1 LRCWACLP
9 VPCRCVTIMAST
21 SSGLQVTGEIPKELH
36 PDFEG
41 RCLCGKKFFVDTR
54 NYAVIHELPMCQKFE
69 SLDIVEYLRYIRQA
83 TTTVTDN

>member
-1 LRCWACLP
+1 MAC
-9 VPCRCVTIMAST
+9 
-21 SSGLQVTGEIPKELH
+21 SGSRLQVTGKIPQELH

-69 SLDIVEYLRYIRQA
+69 SLEPDEFLRYIRQA